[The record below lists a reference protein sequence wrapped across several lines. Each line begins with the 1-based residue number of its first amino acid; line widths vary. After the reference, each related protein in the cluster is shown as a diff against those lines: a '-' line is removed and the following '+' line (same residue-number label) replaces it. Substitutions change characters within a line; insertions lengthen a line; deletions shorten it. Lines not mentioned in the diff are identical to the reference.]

1 VYPVSVYPV
10 DRLRTPHD
18 NALPASLRE
27 REAADKIDASEDM
40 PRFHRNGRTGK
51 TVMSVRLHVRVL
63 AALCLTLCVAGITA
77 DALAADLKV
86 LSGGAVK
93 AAVTD
98 LAEAWSKETGHR
110 VNITYA
116 TTGASLQKLAAGEPA
131 DVVILTTEAIGQL
144 STKGTVIAG
153 TKADVARVGIGVAV
167 REGAPKPDISTAEA
181 LKQMMLAAKS
191 VAYMDPSKGGTS
203 GIHFTKVLE
212 EMGIASAVKSKAVLV
227 DTGFAAERVAKGEAE
242 IVVHQISEILPVKG
256 VSLIGPLP
264 REIQKVTVYSAVV
277 AAKSQAQEA
286 AKAFIAS
293 MMTPAA
299 RAKFAA
305 VGLDYRE

>member
-1 VYPVSVYPV
+1 LV
-10 DRLRTPHD
+10 
-18 NALPASLRE
+18 
-27 REAADKIDASEDM
+27 
-40 PRFHRNGRTGK
+40 
-51 TVMSVRLHVRVL
+51 
-63 AALCLTLCVAGITA
+63 GITA

-93 AAVTD
+93 AAVTE
-98 LAEAWSKETGHR
+98 LADTWGRETGNG
-110 VNITYA
+110 VAITYA

-131 DVVILTTEAIGQL
+131 DVVILTTEAIDQL

-167 REGAPKPDISTAEA
+167 REGAPKPDISTPETV
-181 LKQMMLAAKS
+181 KQMMLVAKS

-264 REIQKVTVYSAVV
+264 REIQKVTVYSAAV
-277 AAKSQAQEA
+277 AAKSETQEA
-286 AKAFIAS
+286 AKALIAY
-293 MMTPAA
+293 MMTPVA

>member
-1 VYPVSVYPV
+1 MVNG
-10 DRLRTPHD
+10 LRI
-18 NALPASLRE
+18 L
-27 REAADKIDASEDM
+27 
-40 PRFHRNGRTGK
+40 G
-51 TVMSVRLHVRVL
+51 TVLVL
-63 AALCLTLCVAGITA
+63 LCLACFVAANTT
-77 DALAADLKV
+77 DALASEIKV

-93 AAVTD
+93 AAVTE
-98 LAEAWSKETGHR
+98 LAEAWGRDTGHR
-110 VNITYA
+110 VTITYA

-131 DVVILTTEAIGQL
+131 DVIILATEAIDQL
-144 STKGTVIAG
+144 SAKGTVIAG

-167 REGAPKPDISTAEA
+167 REGAPKPDISTPEA
-181 LKQMMLAAKS
+181 VKQTVLAAKS

-256 VSLIGPLP
+256 VTLIGPLP

-277 AAKSQAQEA
+277 TAKSEAQEA
-286 AKAFIAS
+286 AKAFVAS
-293 MMTPAA
+293 VMTPAA